1 LPAGLPSLLQFT
13 RATTKYWVH
22 PGHVMRLKLALLR
35 HLPLLVYGAA
45 DPVYRGDISSRAAL
59 LAGSSGVTSLV
70 SSGSLAR
77 PALTS
82 ALYPC
87 SAVANKLQIG
97 LVTLVPTTYA
107 GAHCFRFG
115 AGH

>member
-1 LPAGLPSLLQFT
+1 MLSLLQFT

-70 SSGSLAR
+70 SSGGCLSTEADGID
-77 PALTS
+77 AM
-82 ALYPC
+82 A
-87 SAVANKLQIG
+87 
-97 LVTLVPTTYA
+97 
-107 GAHCFRFG
+107 
-115 AGH
+115 

>member
-1 LPAGLPSLLQFT
+1 MPLQFT

-45 DPVYRGDISSRAAL
+45 DPVYRGDIASREAL

-70 SSGSLAR
+70 SSGEPHSVQLMGWSEA
-77 PALTS
+77 ALTRHCGD
-82 ALYPC
+82 PC
-87 SAVANKLQIG
+87 
-97 LVTLVPTTYA
+97 
-107 GAHCFRFG
+107 R
-115 AGH
+115 

>member
-1 LPAGLPSLLQFT
+1 VPHHPVLACIAACPATSLTASVNALLPLLLQFT

-59 LAGSSGVTSLV
+59 LAGSSNVTSLV
-70 SSGSLAR
+70 SSGASYA
-77 PALTS
+77 PGS
-82 ALYPC
+82 IFVC
-87 SAVANKLQIG
+87 S
-97 LVTLVPTTYA
+97 
-107 GAHCFRFG
+107 
-115 AGH
+115 